1 MSNAVVGIVVPIF
14 GVIIVGYTAGRFRLL
29 DRNAI
34 RGLSLYVFNLAIP
47 ILLFRVLATTELP
60 EALPWRY
67 LVGYYACALTFFWV
81 SLRLARF
88 LFGYGR
94 GEAGVFAFG
103 CSYGSFIPLGIP
115 LVLATFGQQA
125 AVPLFILVATQAL
138 VMFPMMTAVQE
149 SVDAADKSGLSRLWA
164 MLKGIAAN
172 QYLAGIALGVLVN
185 LMGIPLPLP
194 VLDVLQF
201 ISQSAAPCALFALGA
216 ALSQYRIAG
225 AISASI
231 TISILKTLV
240 FPAVVWLVTDRLLD
254 LDPLWQA
261 VLVLLAALP
270 VGINTYLFA
279 EQYRTAVPL
288 AAASTVLSTGLSVIT
303 ISIILGLIEL
313 P

>member
-34 RGLSLYVFNLAIP
+34 HGLSLYVFNLAIP

-67 LVGYYACALTFFWV
+67 LVGYYACALIFFSV

-125 AVPLFILVATQAL
+125 AVPLFILVATQAP

-149 SVDAADKSGLSRLWA
+149 SVDVADKSGLSRLWA

-185 LMGIPLPLP
+185 LMGVPLPLP
-194 VLDVLQF
+194 VLDVLQL

>member
-34 RGLSLYVFNLAIP
+34 HGLSLYVFNLAIP

-60 EALPWRY
+60 EAFPWRY
-67 LVGYYACALTFFWV
+67 LVCYYACALAFFGV

-125 AVPLFILVATQAL
+125 AVPLFILVATQAP

-149 SVDAADKSGLSRLWA
+149 SVDVADKSGLSRLWA

-185 LMGIPLPLP
+185 LMGVPLPLP
-194 VLDVLQF
+194 VLDVLQL

>member
-14 GVIIVGYTAGRFRLL
+14 GVIIVGYTAGRLRLL

-125 AVPLFILVATQAL
+125 AVPLFILVATQAP

-149 SVDAADKSGLSRLWA
+149 SVDVADKSGLSRLWA

-288 AAASTVLSTGLSVIT
+288 AAASTVLSTGLSMIT

>member
-34 RGLSLYVFNLAIP
+34 HGLSLYVFNLAIP

-125 AVPLFILVATQAL
+125 AVPLFILVATQAP

-149 SVDAADKSGLSRLWA
+149 SVDVADKSGLSRLWA

-288 AAASTVLSTGLSVIT
+288 AAASTVLSTGLSMIT